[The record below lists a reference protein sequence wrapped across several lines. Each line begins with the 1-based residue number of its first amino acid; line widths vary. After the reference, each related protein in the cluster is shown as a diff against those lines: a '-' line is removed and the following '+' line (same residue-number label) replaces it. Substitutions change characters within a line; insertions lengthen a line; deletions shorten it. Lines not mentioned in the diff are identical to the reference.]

1 MIQFHDSHLFQIV
14 NKEMLSPSLSLAREL
29 DKHCRE
35 DNETEAVVSSPEAHI
50 AVEETGQME
59 WNNS

>member
-1 MIQFHDSHLFQIV
+1 
-14 NKEMLSPSLSLAREL
+14 MLSPSLSLAREL